1 MANNPNNSARD
12 LILRVSEGDPEA
24 FRQLYDKYRNKIFS
38 ISWKIIGIQSAAEDV
53 VQDVFIKIWVKRDC
67 LPKIENFDAYL
78 NMIVRNH
85 IFNCL
90 RKVANEKSYLQKLV
104 AKPIQQNN
112 DCLDKVSYWE
122 LESLV
127 QKAVDLLPPQQK
139 KVYNFSRNDGL
150 KHEEIAEKMGIS
162 KSTVKGHITGALS
175 YIKSVILTDSELVIL
190 LSIIV
195 NIFTTCLLIL

>member
-139 KVYNFSRNDGL
+139 KF
-150 KHEEIAEKMGIS
+150 IIS
-162 KSTVKGHITGALS
+162 AAMTV
-175 YIKSVILTDSELVIL
+175 
-190 LSIIV
+190 
-195 NIFTTCLLIL
+195 